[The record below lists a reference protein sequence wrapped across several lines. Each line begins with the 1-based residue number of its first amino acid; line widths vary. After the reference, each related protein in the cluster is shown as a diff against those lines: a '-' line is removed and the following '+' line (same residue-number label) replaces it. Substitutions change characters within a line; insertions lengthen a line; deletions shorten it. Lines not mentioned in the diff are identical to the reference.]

1 MADHDPVAA
10 SPARGVGRPR
20 RLTLERLLDTA
31 IAMGLAE
38 ISMKELAAR
47 LGVGIATL
55 YRYVESRD
63 ALIRLAAGRQ
73 AARAAPADTGQDWA
87 ALVRDYAA
95 ALFSSLGQEPAL
107 VVGFLEARWGIAV
120 ELEFVDGFLGAMAA
134 RGVPG
139 PQAMSLYR
147 AMAKIVLGAAV
158 ASGHFAALAA
168 RGTGQARELGASLD
182 AFDEDE
188 LPHLRAA
195 AADYA
200 DEEAASDW
208 RAPLD
213 AVLRD
218 AAIRFAGLPEIR

>member
-1 MADHDPVAA
+1 MADHEPPV
-10 SPARGVGRPR
+10 RGVGRPR
-20 RLTLERLLDTA
+20 RLTLEQLLDTA
-31 IAMGLAE
+31 TDMGLADLN
-38 ISMKELAAR
+38 MKELAAR

-63 ALIRLAAGRQ
+63 ALIRLAAGRR
-73 AARAAPADTGQDWA
+73 AARATPADTGQDWA
-87 ALVRDYAA
+87 ILVRDYAA
-95 ALFSSLGQEPAL
+95 ALFSSVGQEPPL

-120 ELEFVDGFLGAMAA
+120 ELEFVDGFLGALAT
-134 RGVPG
+134 RGVSTPA
-139 PQAMSLYR
+139 AMALYR

-168 RGTGQARELGASLD
+168 RGTCQARELTASLAAWD
-182 AFDEDE
+182 ADE

-200 DEEAASDW
+200 DEAAASDW
-208 RAPLD
+208 REPLD

-218 AAIRFAGLPEIR
+218 AATRFAGGHDIR